1 MFSVIHVSQQTYFG
15 ASLAF
20 GDLSVLNRQHWKS
33 LFVLLPF
40 SHFIRRYEQKTAA
53 TIHTTDKNPIQ
64 SESKLQLDLQKIM
77 LENLC
82 YEIHRK
88 KEKKQ
93 SSSVCSSLES
103 GVDCDCDVSSSSI
116 QFSWQHQAWWLEM
129 IIGDNRKKIVSY
141 EYFYLL

>member
-88 KEKKQ
+88 KEKKTIVKCLFFVGEWCWLWLWCVFFFHSAGNIRLDDMRW
-93 SSSVCSSLES
+93 SSGTIE
-103 GVDCDCDVSSSSI
+103 
-116 QFSWQHQAWWLEM
+116 
-129 IIGDNRKKIVSY
+129 KKS
-141 EYFYLL
+141 